1 MTREVILLL
10 IVSLSGRIKLLQSR
24 VAALEEQ
31 LKTAEEVTMKC
42 YKCNK
47 DLDKDTFVY
56 SVKGL
61 GGYYCILCAMK
72 LKKILG
78 MGYEK
83 VSNLPYYTD

>member
-1 MTREVILLL
+1 
-10 IVSLSGRIKLLQSR
+10 
-24 VAALEEQ
+24 
-31 LKTAEEVTMKC
+31 MKC